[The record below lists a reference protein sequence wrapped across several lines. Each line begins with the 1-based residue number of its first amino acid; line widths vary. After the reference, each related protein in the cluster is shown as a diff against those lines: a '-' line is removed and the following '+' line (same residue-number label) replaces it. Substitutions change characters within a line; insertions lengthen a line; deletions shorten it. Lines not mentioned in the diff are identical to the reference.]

1 MPQPESKPAES
12 VTAPKQESNSQPVE
26 GHSHPPAPSA
36 EPPVSNPPSRTG
48 SPFAPPLPRRAAARR
63 AVPQPPAGPR
73 ARSSPTPPPAA
84 IKALEQLNGHH
95 VEPETRAEPEAK
107 ANAPDPVAAAESDP
121 LPPSEQP
128 GSPPKEKEK
137 EKGEEEA
144 VAGLSA
150 AEATEGSAALA
161 PLGAE
166 AETETEIVHVTGEAT
181 AELNGGGQSEE
192 TPPQQPMLSGDGS
205 TLRGDAA
212 VEKVSAE
219 GASDAAAVQAPHHAP
234 LPPPRRLPL
243 PVRPTERQAL
253 PDMASLNDDKG
264 ADHHSRSRGTL
275 GGEKPEEQGFAPDG
289 TPYVGDG
296 TWEERTWKELTRLRE
311 DMFWARMGGAQ

>member
-1 MPQPESKPAES
+1 
-12 VTAPKQESNSQPVE
+12 
-26 GHSHPPAPSA
+26 
-36 EPPVSNPPSRTG
+36 
-48 SPFAPPLPRRAAARR
+48 
-63 AVPQPPAGPR
+63 
-73 ARSSPTPPPAA
+73 
-84 IKALEQLNGHH
+84 LEQLNGHH

-137 EKGEEEA
+137 EKEEEA